1 MICTIFSKNTVA
13 PEIEL
18 GCLCFTRFG
27 PILRDLGPPG
37 DDLRDPGGAKNA
49 KNDPVKSSVLPH
61 LDQTEHSTV
70 FLEKIVHG

>member
-1 MICTIFSKNTVA
+1 MA
-13 PEIEL
+13 PELEL
-18 GCLCFTRFG
+18 GCLCWTRFG

-70 FLEKIVHG
+70 FLEKTVHG